1 MGASYHFLL
10 LSGFPR
16 NSDGT
21 ELASWPVPLS
31 GRKDAADGYAAV
43 VRGSSTE
50 RTGAVGATEVMAAFQ
65 RLGWGVAATNT
76 QHDLGTD
83 LIVQAR
89 DGRMFEQGDFLGVQ
103 VKSGPSAFEAPA
115 PDQGRVSG
123 WWFYESGRDHLDA
136 WIAHGLPHL
145 LVLHNLETSTSY
157 WVHVTA
163 EAIVSTGKGAKIL
176 VPAQN
181 TVDERHLT
189 ALLAVA
195 ASPRPKNEFEGS
207 SWAGATSLP
216 PRHQL
221 RHALIV
227 PRLIAPHP
235 NLGFEQPI
243 GPEQALGLLVQA
255 RLRAYEAFAERHD
268 SVPGLTE
275 AVTSPNWR
283 WRFVATVG
291 QRLMTGESSHLL
303 ATVED
308 APDEGCR
315 AAAAVVAAAGMIE
328 IGHSQQAREVLTTEL
343 ERDKAEPVDHAWL
356 MVQRAR
362 ACTELGDIEQARAD
376 ADAVQRIRI
385 SHPADV
391 TATAIAGVGASVL
404 FDTADLG
411 TWDLQGL
418 ITGRDTAV
426 GWWRSQTRATGLS
439 HLTDRLFRRWARDTS
454 RTIGGGDRAH
464 NELLATALTASY
476 LGDHSAW
483 QHGTSL
489 LGKATLLQMDRNADP
504 GAVAGTLQML
514 REAGDASTL
523 KHAMR
528 RLCQDGPA
536 LAVTQVAATIDL
548 AAGTRTTT
556 KGNLAIL
563 RYGGDL
569 LDVNT
574 ADAAIGWLL
583 PRIEE
588 SHEHRDVLAAALP
601 AASAESRR
609 IVLEHVLAMP
619 GITHDFLAQSWAR
632 TVAAL
637 PDEVWAE
644 DDARRAGA
652 RADQH
657 ATALRRAFEA
667 RAIAH
672 DPALYARL
680 LGEAEGGSLSALA
693 ALGDARRIPP
703 ASVRELITQ
712 LNSLLEEKIRLA
724 DNGVAAVYSYNAADM
739 LAVLNLCHPDL
750 ADWAVFAKLIQHPRV
765 PGTDTQRALQTV
777 TQGAQQLTEE
787 AKCALELAVR
797 AAAGLTA
804 SEEDIFA
811 ALYPSS
817 PGAASE
823 LLLVL
828 RAPEPADL
836 DALLKLLAGEPRD
849 RQWAARL
856 AGRLATTSE
865 AETTGVIIALA
876 SDEHPGVRATA
887 AAQLAYL
894 VADEIAGAATTKA
907 FERCLADPGV
917 SVPRAIVGT
926 LSTFSPGNETARR
939 ILTRL
944 GEHPSAQV
952 RAAGREALTHRTS

>member
-1 MGASYHFLL
+1 MPAQK
-10 LSGFPR
+10 PR
-16 NSDGT
+16 N
-21 ELASWPVPLS
+21 
-31 GRKDAADGYAAV
+31 AADRYAAA

-103 VKSGPSAFEAPA
+103 VKSGPSAFEAPVS
-115 PDQGRVSG
+115 DQGSIVG

-136 WIAHGLPHL
+136 WVAHGLPHL
-145 LVLHNLETSTSY
+145 LVLHDLDTSTSY

-163 EAIVSTGKGAKIL
+163 EAVVSTGKGAKIL

-195 ASPRPKNEFEGS
+195 ASPRPKYELEGT
-207 SWAGATSLP
+207 SWAGATALP

-235 NLGFEQPI
+235 NLGFDQPI

-268 SVPGLTE
+268 CVPWLAE
-275 AVTSPNWR
+275 AATSPNWR
-283 WRFVATVG
+283 WRFVAAVG
-291 QRLMTGESSHLL
+291 QHLMTGESSHLL

-308 APDEGCR
+308 APNEACR
-315 AAAAVVAAAGMIE
+315 AAAAVVTAAGMIE
-328 IGHSQQAREVLTTEL
+328 KGHSQQAREVLTTEL

-385 SHPADV
+385 SHPTDV

-418 ITGRDTAV
+418 ITGLDTAV
-426 GWWRSQTRATGLS
+426 GWWRSQTRASGLS

-454 RTIGGGDRAH
+454 RTIGGGDPAH
-464 NELLATALTASY
+464 NKLLATTLTASY
-476 LGDHSAW
+476 LGDHSGW

-489 LGKATLLQMDRNADP
+489 LGKATLLSTDRNADP

-523 KHAMR
+523 KHAVQ

-556 KGNLAIL
+556 QGSLAIL

-569 LDVNT
+569 LDVKT
-574 ADAAIGWLL
+574 ANAAFDWLL

-588 SHEHRDVLAAALP
+588 SHEYLGVLAAVLP
-601 AASAESRR
+601 AASAESWRV
-609 IVLEHVLAMP
+609 VLEHVLAMP
-619 GITHDFLAQSWAR
+619 GVTDDFSAQSWSR

-637 PDEVWAE
+637 PDEIWSE

-657 ATALRRAFEA
+657 ATALRREFEA

-680 LGEAEGGSLSALA
+680 LGEAEAGSLSAVA
-693 ALGDARRIPP
+693 ALGDVCRIPP
-703 ASVRELITQ
+703 ASVRRLITHM
-712 LNSLLEEKIRLA
+712 NFLLEEEIRLA
-724 DNGVAAVYSYNAADM
+724 DNGVAAVSSYDAAQM
-739 LAVLNLCHPDL
+739 LAVLNLWHPDL
-750 ADWAVFAKLIQHPRV
+750 ADWAVFARLIQHPRV

-777 TQGAQQLTEE
+777 IQGARQLTEE
-787 AKCALELAVR
+787 AKCALEPAVR

-804 SEEDIFA
+804 SERDIFA

-823 LLLVL
+823 LLLLL

-836 DALLKLLAGEPRD
+836 DALLKLLSGEPRD
-849 RQWAARL
+849 RQWGARL
-856 AGRLATTSE
+856 AGRLATTPD
-865 AETTGVIIALA
+865 AETTGIIIALA
-876 SDEHPGVRATA
+876 GDEHPGVRAAA

-926 LSTFSPGNETARR
+926 VSTFPPGNETARR
-939 ILTRL
+939 SLAHLR
-944 GEHPSAQV
+944 EHPSAQV
-952 RAAGREALTHRTS
+952 RAACREALARRTS